1 LTKITHFHILYRR
14 NEEGGERLERE
25 LCISKEEIQQRVEA
39 LAKEISSDYEGE
51 EPVLIGVLNGAVF
64 FFADLMRAICIP
76 TKMDF
81 VRAASY
87 GSHMQSTGTIRLTKD
102 IEIPIQGKPVI
113 LVEDIVDS
121 GLTLSYL
128 LELFEQR
135 GASSLK
141 ICALIDKLE
150 RKEKDIFVDYCGFQ
164 IQDGFLVGYGLDCN
178 EEYRYF
184 PEIYRLK

>member
-1 LTKITHFHILYRR
+1 
-14 NEEGGERLERE
+14 LEKE
-25 LCISKEEIQQRVEA
+25 LCISKAEIQQRVEA
-39 LAKEISSDYEGE
+39 LAKRISSDYEGK
-51 EPVLIGVLNGAVF
+51 EPVLIGILNGAVF
-64 FFADLMRAICIP
+64 FFADLMRAINIP

-87 GSHMQSTGTIRLTKD
+87 GSNKHSSGTVRLTKD
-102 IEIPIQGKPVI
+102 IEIPIEGKPVI

-164 IQDGFLVGYGLDCN
+164 IQEGFLVGYGLDCN

>member
-1 LTKITHFHILYRR
+1 MEK
-14 NEEGGERLERE
+14 E
-25 LCISKEEIQQRVEA
+25 LCISKEDIQRRVEA
-39 LAKEISSDYEGE
+39 LAKEISSDYEGK
-51 EPVLIGVLNGAVF
+51 EPVLIGILNGAVF
-64 FFADLMRAICIP
+64 FFADLMRAIDIP

-87 GSHMQSTGTIRLTKD
+87 GSGTESSGRVRLTKD
-102 IEIPIQGKPVI
+102 IEIPIEGKPVI

-128 LELFEQR
+128 MEQFARR
-135 GASSLK
+135 GAASLK

-150 RKEKDIFVDYCGFQ
+150 RKEKDVYVDYCGFQ

>member
-1 LTKITHFHILYRR
+1 MVK
-14 NEEGGERLERE
+14 GDRLERE
-25 LCISKEEIQQRVEA
+25 LCISEAAIQERVQV
-39 LAKEISSDYEGE
+39 LAKRISSDYEGE

-64 FFADLMRAICIP
+64 FFADLMRAIRIP

-81 VRAASY
+81 VRAISY
-87 GSHMQSTGTIRLTKD
+87 GSQMKSSGSVRLTKD
-102 IEIPIQGKPVI
+102 VEIPIAGKPVI

-128 LELFEQR
+128 KEVFEKR
-135 GASSLK
+135 GVSSLK

-150 RKEKDIFVDYCGFQ
+150 RKEKDVFVDYCGFQ
-164 IQDGFLVGYGLDCN
+164 IQEGFLVGYGLDCN
-178 EEYRYF
+178 EEYRHF

>member
-1 LTKITHFHILYRR
+1 
-14 NEEGGERLERE
+14 
-25 LCISKEEIQQRVEA
+25 
-39 LAKEISSDYEGE
+39 
-51 EPVLIGVLNGAVF
+51 
-64 FFADLMRAICIP
+64 
-76 TKMDF
+76 
-81 VRAASY
+81 
-87 GSHMQSTGTIRLTKD
+87 KD
-102 IEIPIQGKPVI
+102 IEIPIEGKPVI

-121 GLTLSYL
+121 GLTLAYL

-150 RKEKDIFVDYCGFQ
+150 RKEKDIIVDYCGFQ

>member
-1 LTKITHFHILYRR
+1 M
-14 NEEGGERLERE
+14 ERE
-25 LCISKEEIQQRVEA
+25 LFISRETIQQRVLA
-39 LAKEISSDYEGE
+39 LAKKISSDYEGE

-64 FFADLMRAICIP
+64 FLADLMRAIRIP

-81 VRAASY
+81 VRASSY
-87 GSHMQSTGTIRLTKD
+87 GSQMQSSGSIRMTKD
-102 IEIPIQGKPVI
+102 IEIPIAGKPVI

-128 LELFEQR
+128 KEKFEKR

-150 RKEKDIFVDYCGFQ
+150 RKEKNVFVDYCGFQ
-164 IQDGFLVGYGLDCN
+164 IQEGFLVGYGLDCN
-178 EEYRYF
+178 EEYRYL

>member
-1 LTKITHFHILYRR
+1 MEK
-14 NEEGGERLERE
+14 E
-25 LCISKEEIQQRVEA
+25 LCISKAEIQQRVEA
-39 LAKEISSDYEGE
+39 LAKRISSDYEGK
-51 EPVLIGVLNGAVF
+51 EPVLIGILNGAVF
-64 FFADLMRAICIP
+64 FFADLMRAINIP

-87 GSHMQSTGTIRLTKD
+87 GSNKHSSGTVRLTKD
-102 IEIPIQGKPVI
+102 IEIPIEGKPVI

-164 IQDGFLVGYGLDCN
+164 IQEGFLVGYGLDCN

>member
-1 LTKITHFHILYRR
+1 M
-14 NEEGGERLERE
+14 ERE
-25 LCISKEEIQQRVEA
+25 LCISQEAIQKRVLA
-39 LAKEISSDYEGE
+39 LAEEISSDYEGE
-51 EPVLIGVLNGAVF
+51 EPVLVGVLNGAVF
-64 FFADLMRAICIP
+64 FFADLMRAIHVP

-81 VRAASY
+81 VRVSSY
-87 GSHMQSTGTIRLTKD
+87 GSQMQSSGSIRMTKD
-102 IEIPIQGKPVI
+102 IEIPIVGKPVI

-128 LELFEQR
+128 KEKFEQR

-150 RKEKDIFVDYCGFQ
+150 RKEKDVFVDYCGFQ
-164 IQDGFLVGYGLDCN
+164 IQEGFLVGYGLDCN

>member
-1 LTKITHFHILYRR
+1 MMK
-14 NEEGGERLERE
+14 GGRLEKE
-25 LCISKEEIQQRVEA
+25 LCISKEEIQHRVEA
-39 LAKEISSDYEGE
+39 LAKRISSDYAGK
-51 EPVLIGVLNGAVF
+51 EPVLVGILNGAVF
-64 FFADLMRAICIP
+64 FFADLMRAINIP

-87 GSHMQSTGTIRLTKD
+87 GSKMESSGKIRLTKD
-102 IEIPIQGKPVI
+102 IEMPIEGKPVI

-150 RKEKDIFVDYCGFQ
+150 RKEKDVFVDYCGFR
-164 IQDGFLVGYGLDCN
+164 IEEGFLVGYGLDCN

>member
-1 LTKITHFHILYRR
+1 MVK
-14 NEEGGERLERE
+14 GDRLERE
-25 LCISKEEIQQRVEA
+25 LCISEAAIQERVQA
-39 LAKEISSDYEGE
+39 LAKKISSDYEGE
-51 EPVLIGVLNGAVF
+51 ELVLIGVLNGAVF
-64 FFADLMRAICIP
+64 FFADLMRAIRIP

-81 VRAASY
+81 VRAISY
-87 GSHMQSTGTIRLTKD
+87 GSQMKSSGSVRLTKD
-102 IEIPIQGKPVI
+102 VEIPIAGKPVI

-128 LELFEQR
+128 KEVFEQR

-150 RKEKDIFVDYCGFQ
+150 RKEKDVFVDYCGFQ
-164 IQDGFLVGYGLDCN
+164 IQEGFLVGYGLDCN
-178 EEYRYF
+178 EEYRHF

>member
-1 LTKITHFHILYRR
+1 
-14 NEEGGERLERE
+14 LERE
-25 LCISKEEIQQRVEA
+25 LCISKEAIQQRVEA

-51 EPVLIGVLNGAVF
+51 EPVLIGVLNGAIF
-64 FFADLMRAICIP
+64 FFADLMRAIHIP

-87 GSHMQSTGTIRLTKD
+87 GSDMESSGRVRLTKD
-102 IEIPIQGKPVI
+102 IEMPIEGKPVI

-121 GLTLSYL
+121 GLTLAYL

-150 RKEKDIFVDYCGFQ
+150 RKEKDIIVDYCGFQ

>member
-1 LTKITHFHILYRR
+1 
-14 NEEGGERLERE
+14 LERE
-25 LCISKEEIQQRVEA
+25 LCISKEAIQQRVLE
-39 LAKEISSDYEGE
+39 LAEQITSDYAGE
-51 EPVLIGVLNGAVF
+51 EPILIGILNGAVF
-64 FFADLMRAICIP
+64 FFSDLMRAISIP

-81 VRAASY
+81 VRASSY
-87 GSHMQSTGTIRLTKD
+87 GSRMASSGIIRMTKD
-102 IEIPIQGKPVI
+102 IEIPIAGKPVV

-128 LELFEQR
+128 KEKFEQR

-150 RKEKDIFVDYCGFQ
+150 RKEKDVFVDYCGFQ
-164 IQDGFLVGYGLDCN
+164 IQEGFLVGYGLDCN
-178 EEYRYF
+178 EEYRYL

>member
-1 LTKITHFHILYRR
+1 MVK
-14 NEEGGERLERE
+14 GDRLERE
-25 LCISKEEIQQRVEA
+25 LCISEAAIQERVQV
-39 LAKEISSDYEGE
+39 LAKRISSDYEGE

-64 FFADLMRAICIP
+64 FFADLMRAIRIP

-81 VRAASY
+81 VRAISY
-87 GSHMQSTGTIRLTKD
+87 GSQMKSSGSVRLTKD
-102 IEIPIQGKPVI
+102 VEIPIAGKPVI

-128 LELFEQR
+128 KEVFEQR

-150 RKEKDIFVDYCGFQ
+150 RKEKDVFVDYCGFQ
-164 IQDGFLVGYGLDCN
+164 IQEGFLVGYGLDCN
-178 EEYRYF
+178 EEYRHF